1 MVSIRIDIITS
12 DEPEDVVL
20 RLSGRLTE
28 REAFQLKEAC
38 NSIGKRFVLDLSDL
52 LFADDAGINLLQE
65 LKKNGAEHRGTSPF
79 IQMLLD
85 RSPVKKND

>member
-1 MVSIRIDIITS
+1 MASIRIDIITS
-12 DEPEDVVL
+12 DEPEDIV

-28 REAFQLKEAC
+28 GEAFQLKKAC

-65 LKKNGAEHRGTSPF
+65 LKKNGAEHRGASPF

>member
-1 MVSIRIDIITS
+1 MASIRIDIITS
-12 DEPEDVVL
+12 DEPEDIV

-28 REAFQLKEAC
+28 GEAFQLKKAC
-38 NSIGKRFVLDLSDL
+38 NSIGKRFVLDLYDL

-65 LKKNGAEHRGTSPF
+65 LKKNGAEHRGASPF

>member
-12 DEPEDVVL
+12 DEPEDIV

-28 REAFQLKEAC
+28 GEAFQLKKAC

-52 LFADDAGINLLQE
+52 LFADEAGINVLQE
-65 LKKNGAEHRGTSPF
+65 LKKNGAEHRGASPF

>member
-1 MVSIRIDIITS
+1 MASIRIDIITS
-12 DEPEDVVL
+12 DEPEDIVH
-20 RLSGRLTE
+20 LSGRLTE
-28 REAFQLKEAC
+28 GEAFQLKKAC

-65 LKKNGAEHRGTSPF
+65 LKKNGTEHRGASPF

>member
-1 MVSIRIDIITS
+1 MATIRIDIITS
-12 DEPEDVVL
+12 DEPEDIV

-28 REAFQLKEAC
+28 GEAFQLKKAC

-65 LKKNGAEHRGTSPF
+65 LIKNGAEHRGASPF

>member
-1 MVSIRIDIITS
+1 MASIRIDIITS
-12 DEPEDVVL
+12 DEPEDIV

-28 REAFQLKEAC
+28 GEAFQLKKAC

-85 RSPVKKND
+85 RSPMKKND

>member
-1 MVSIRIDIITS
+1 MASIRIDIITS
-12 DEPEDVVL
+12 DEPEDIV

-28 REAFQLKEAC
+28 GEAFQLKKAC

-65 LKKNGAEHRGTSPF
+65 LKNNGAEHRGTSRF

-85 RSPVKKND
+85 RSPMKKND

>member
-1 MVSIRIDIITS
+1 MANIRIDIITS
-12 DEPEDVVL
+12 DEPEDIV

-28 REAFQLKEAC
+28 GEAFQLKKAC
-38 NSIGKRFVLDLSDL
+38 NSIQKRFVLDLSDL

-79 IQMLLD
+79 IKMLLD
-85 RSPVKKND
+85 RSPMKKND

>member
-1 MVSIRIDIITS
+1 MATIRIDIITS
-12 DEPEDVVL
+12 DEPEDIV

-28 REAFQLKEAC
+28 GEAFQLKKAC

-65 LKKNGAEHRGTSPF
+65 LKKNGAEHRGASPF
-79 IQMLLD
+79 IQLLLD

>member
-1 MVSIRIDIITS
+1 MATIRIDIITS
-12 DEPEDVVL
+12 DEPEDIV

-28 REAFQLKEAC
+28 GEAFQLKKAC

-52 LFADDAGINLLQE
+52 LFADEAGINVLQE
-65 LKKNGAEHRGTSPF
+65 LKKNGAEHRGASPF

>member
-1 MVSIRIDIITS
+1 MATIRIDIITS
-12 DEPEDVVL
+12 DEPEDIV

-28 REAFQLKEAC
+28 GEAFQLKKAC

-65 LKKNGAEHRGTSPF
+65 LKKNGAEHRGASPF